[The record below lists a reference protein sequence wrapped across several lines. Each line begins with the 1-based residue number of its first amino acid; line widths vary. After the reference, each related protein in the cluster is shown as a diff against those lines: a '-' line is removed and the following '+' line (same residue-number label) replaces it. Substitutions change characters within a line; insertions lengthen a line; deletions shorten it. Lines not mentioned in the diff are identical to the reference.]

1 MILFCRFVGFGAGRR
16 QCPGELLARTRIFL
30 FMASILQKFNINPVG
45 EIPKDDVRT
54 FEMGLLLEVPE
65 VSARFVY
72 RH

>member
-1 MILFCRFVGFGAGRR
+1 MILSCRFVGFGAGRR

-30 FMASILQKFNINPVG
+30 LMATVLQRFDIVPVG
-45 EIPKDDVRT
+45 KIPEDDVRK
-54 FEMGLLLEVPE
+54 FKMGILLEVPE